1 MNTNEIVL
9 KWNQKR
15 KGRSSSWFKEKGGD
29 GSNSVFFF
37 PFFDDL
43 QHIYLNSLRVKDF
56 SYGDSPLERYL
67 IWFYYFK
74 YGTRLFN
81 GTSRQQ
87 AYSCMWPSTRPI
99 LGAKGWTNSRGLVH
113 WGQHHMKPLALP
125 FVGLWMEYGW
135 KVSLASLVKQ
145 FPFPLFLYQLNILNT
160 KRKGE
165 ANSTWWF
172 LIILLTRFSMKAEMG

>member
-29 GSNSVFFF
+29 GSNSVFFLSLMIF
-37 PFFDDL
+37 
-43 QHIYLNSLRVKDF
+43 IYLNSLRVKDF

-67 IWFYYFK
+67 IWFSYFK
-74 YGTRLFN
+74 YGTCLFN

-99 LGAKGWTNSRGLVH
+99 LGAKGWTNSRGLVLQYAFVVCLLITVTSIQRKSEKSRRARIMEFQNGAGLEGYRNPETSSPTH
-113 WGQHHMKPLALP
+113 GSYPYLALAQ
-125 FVGLWMEYGW
+125 
-135 KVSLASLVKQ
+135 S
-145 FPFPLFLYQLNILNT
+145 
-160 KRKGE
+160 
-165 ANSTWWF
+165 
-172 LIILLTRFSMKAEMG
+172 

>member
-1 MNTNEIVL
+1 MYNFKGKKEWQVSLHWTSINLERGKGRRITGAFFFYSLPWVL
-9 KWNQKR
+9 NWIHELKLHKKR
-15 KGRSSSWFKEKGGD
+15 KGRSSSWIEF
-29 GSNSVFFF
+29 SLF

-56 SYGDSPLERYL
+56 SYGEKPLERYL
-67 IWFYYFK
+67 ILFLYLK
-74 YGTRLFN
+74 YGTCLFN

-125 FVGLWMEYGW
+125 FDIGW
-135 KVSLASLVKQ
+135 
-145 FPFPLFLYQLNILNT
+145 
-160 KRKGE
+160 
-165 ANSTWWF
+165 
-172 LIILLTRFSMKAEMG
+172 SMAGRSA